1 MAETWFARPV
11 NESDALTIA
20 RHRYD
25 GVLSEP
31 AAVYDRW
38 VALTIVRGTY
48 VGWLAEAR
56 GEVVGG
62 AGLVLLD
69 WGPTRTDPNSVR
81 GRIANV
87 YTEPSWRRRGV
98 ARALVRRCIEE
109 AETRGIGVIGL
120 STTSAART
128 LYTQLDFRAADDEMV
143 KKLGQ

>member
-1 MAETWFARPV
+1 MAETWFARTV

-25 GVLSEP
+25 GVLGEP

-38 VALTIVRGTY
+38 VALAIAHGTY
-48 VGWLAEAR
+48 IGWLAEAC

-69 WGPTRTDPNSVR
+69 WGPTRRDPNPVR

-87 YTEPSWRRRGV
+87 DTEPSWRHRGV
-98 ARALVRRCIEE
+98 ARALVGQCINE

-128 LYTQLDFRAADDEMV
+128 LYAQLGFRASKSEMV
-143 KKLGQ
+143 KELRQ